1 MAFLQAR
8 HLALAVNPAYVE
20 RHHTERTSMSA
31 SITTPSKTQATT
43 YAVLFAVTGGHFI
56 NDTLQALLISI
67 YPLLRDVHNLTFTQV
82 GLITMTFQATA
93 SVLQPLIGLFTDKK
107 PLPFSL
113 PFAPALTLIGLVM
126 VGFASNYSMILIAAA
141 LIGVGSSIFHPEASR
156 LARLSSGGRYGFAQ
170 STFQV
175 GGNFGT
181 ALGPLLAALVV
192 IPHGQTSVAWLAG
205 IALISVVILSYA
217 GNWYAHHLSPA
228 GGGRRVV
235 KAVAPLPRNTVIL
248 SLAILLCL
256 MFSKFVYTSSMSS
269 FFTFY
274 LIETF
279 QLSPKE
285 AQIDLFIYL
294 AAFAAGTLLG
304 GPIGDRIGRK
314 AVIWFSVLGA
324 LPFTL
329 ALPYANHFWTVA
341 LSIPI
346 GFILASAFSAM
357 LVYAQELLPGRV
369 GLISGL
375 FFGLAFGIAG
385 IGAALMGSLAD
396 WTSISFVYKL
406 CSFLP
411 AIGLLTMFLP
421 NTRDL
426 AARQTAS

>member
-1 MAFLQAR
+1 LSIPDYLERMSSTAITPAR
-8 HLALAVNPAYVE
+8 VE
-20 RHHTERTSMSA
+20 T
-31 SITTPSKTQATT
+31 TT

-56 NDTLQALLISI
+56 NDTMQALLLAI
-67 YPLLRDVHNLTFTQV
+67 YPLLHEVHHLTFTQV
-82 GLITMTFQATA
+82 GIITLVFQVTA
-93 SVLQPLIGLFTDKK
+93 SVLQPVVGLYTDRK
-107 PLPFSL
+107 PLPYSL
-113 PFAPALTLIGLVM
+113 PFAPAMTLIGLVTL
-126 VGFASNYSMILIAAA
+126 GFAANYLMVLVAAA
-141 LIGVGSSIFHPEASR
+141 LIGIGSSIFHPEASR

-181 ALGPLLAALVV
+181 ALGPVLAAMIVFQY
-192 IPHGQTSVAWLAG
+192 GQTSVAWLGA
-205 IALISVVILSYA
+205 IALVSIAILSYA
-217 GNWYAHHLSPA
+217 GGWYAHHLSPA
-228 GGGRRVV
+228 GGG
-235 KAVAPLPRNTVIL
+235 KHAVRQAAPLPRNTVIV
-248 SLAILLCL
+248 SLVILLCL

-269 FFTFY
+269 FYTFY
-274 LIETF
+274 LIDTF
-279 QLSPKE
+279 KLSPKE
-285 AQIDLFIYL
+285 AQMDLFIYL
-294 AAFAAGTLLG
+294 AAFAVGTLLG

-369 GLISGL
+369 GLVSGL

-385 IGAALMGSLAD
+385 IGAALLGSLAD
-396 WTSISFVYKL
+396 WTSISFVYNL

-421 NTRDL
+421 DTREVP
-426 AARQTAS
+426 ARQSNG